1 MLSRDKLSRKNIR
14 TEWKI
19 DSNVCTERRCL
30 QYRQDIIDT
39 KFVFVSEF
47 VLAVNGIV
55 VDMNDTAGHSAFV
68 FCRNNDFLVNEIVG
82 FHRVHTFLF
91 HSFILHIFVG
101 GETTCKGTRESEDS
115 I

>member
-1 MLSRDKLSRKNIR
+1 MRIILSRDKLSRKKYLR
-14 TEWKI
+14 TEWKK
-19 DSNVCTERRCL
+19 DSNFCTERRCL

-55 VDMNDTAGHSAFV
+55 GDMNNTAGHSAFV

-82 FHRVHTFLF
+82 FHNVHTFLF
-91 HSFILHIFVG
+91 
-101 GETTCKGTRESEDS
+101 
-115 I
+115 